1 MCDEKSSFF
10 VPETI
15 ELPYRSPVKGE
26 DEEIKD
32 GGGGGGVVYGQV
44 GQAHSQPELPA
55 CGRELIS
62 PRGKLCN
69 VVGGELNFKLL
80 IRNLNLI
87 FKYIEH

>member
-15 ELPYRSPVKGE
+15 ELPYRSPVKGK

-62 PRGKLCN
+62 PREKLCVMWWEGN
-69 VVGGELNFKLL
+69 STLNC
-80 IRNLNLI
+80 
-87 FKYIEH
+87 

>member
-44 GQAHSQPELPA
+44 GQAHSKPELPA
-55 CGRELIS
+55 CGSELIS

-69 VVGGELNFKLL
+69 VVRGGGAQL
-80 IRNLNLI
+80 
-87 FKYIEH
+87 

>member
-62 PRGKLCN
+62 PRGTLCK